1 MLKKSLAV
9 FLMASILLL
18 SFFSVPAFAYE
29 SEDDFD
35 ISDYTWEDIMTMSN
49 EEFHEL
55 LSNFERV
62 YDPFGTYETNPLTVD
77 NKSVQPYWTSGTED
91 MSEQGSHEL
100 ITARACGLV
109 LADKGFWGTTH
120 NGSIVVALSI
130 SLASIIPDKNLLLG
144 PLDLFKGHFYDP
156 DTGKNFLGGSSNT
169 ASTNT
174 NKFYQEALAE
184 YNKNGSTEEFI
195 EAVGKML
202 HYIQDASEP
211 HHATN
216 IIKGQNNDVHTKF
229 EEYSD
234 SKINSY
240 IDSLTTLSSSSYSN
254 AVSAS
259 VISLVNSTARTGK
272 NASVYAMDGDDQTNW
287 DRAAYSTTRSAVQ
300 YSAMLLYKLSVQAN
314 IPLTK

>member
-1 MLKKSLAV
+1 MAV

-144 PLDLFKGHFYDP
+144 PLDLLKATFMILIQEKTFREVVTLP
-156 DTGKNFLGGSSNT
+156 VRIRINFIKKRLLNT
-169 ASTNT
+169 
-174 NKFYQEALAE
+174 
-184 YNKNGSTEEFI
+184 I
-195 EAVGKML
+195 KM
-202 HYIQDASEP
+202 DRR
-211 HHATN
+211 
-216 IIKGQNNDVHTKF
+216 K
-229 EEYSD
+229 
-234 SKINSY
+234 
-240 IDSLTTLSSSSYSN
+240 SL
-254 AVSAS
+254 
-259 VISLVNSTARTGK
+259 
-272 NASVYAMDGDDQTNW
+272 
-287 DRAAYSTTRSAVQ
+287 
-300 YSAMLLYKLSVQAN
+300 
-314 IPLTK
+314 